1 MCKKVG
7 KRRTT
12 RKSTTHQKCKT
23 NTKLWS
29 FGYTLSGHLTTWQE
43 SNLVQ
48 EKPFLWAQDWRLQ
61 QEWKGNELYKAHVSR
76 SKQQS
81 TKESF
86 SSFKDWSQL
95 SEISFISKVPL
106 SLALQ
111 VGNKVT
117 KSSSPI
123 NRRLQQE
130 EHTTFEQKK
139 KNIFIKNLLFTNHSR
154 TISLFWASCSFRV
167 LNLWRRLI
175 LFKFKYYC
183 NCAEST
189 KVVKILARNSKWLD
203 QVKVER
209 SWCKDQKDLKERR
222 SHNSTT

>member
-1 MCKKVG
+1 MTRKYYWKLTTNVHVNKKNIFNIMCKKVG
-7 KRRTT
+7 MRKTT

-29 FGYTLSGHLTTWQE
+29 FGYTLYGHLTTWQE

-61 QEWKGNELYKAHVSR
+61 QEWKGNEPYKAHVSR

-86 SSFKDWSQL
+86 SSFRDRSQL
-95 SEISFISKVPL
+95 SEIGVISKAPL

-130 EHTTFEQKK
+130 EHTTFEKKK
-139 KNIFIKNLLFTNHSR
+139 KNIFIKNLFVYKSLKNYICFEQAALF
-154 TISLFWASCSFRV
+154 V
-167 LNLWRRLI
+167 
-175 LFKFKYYC
+175 Y
-183 NCAEST
+183 
-189 KVVKILARNSKWLD
+189 
-203 QVKVER
+203 
-209 SWCKDQKDLKERR
+209 
-222 SHNSTT
+222 

>member
-1 MCKKVG
+1 MTRTYYWKLTINVHMNKKNIFNIMCKKVG

-86 SSFKDWSQL
+86 NSFRDQSQL
-95 SEISFISKVPL
+95 SEISFISKAPDDML
-106 SLALQ
+106 SL
-111 VGNKVT
+111 
-117 KSSSPI
+117 
-123 NRRLQQE
+123 
-130 EHTTFEQKK
+130 
-139 KNIFIKNLLFTNHSR
+139 
-154 TISLFWASCSFRV
+154 
-167 LNLWRRLI
+167 
-175 LFKFKYYC
+175 
-183 NCAEST
+183 
-189 KVVKILARNSKWLD
+189 RNF
-203 QVKVER
+203 
-209 SWCKDQKDLKERR
+209 
-222 SHNSTT
+222 

>member
-1 MCKKVG
+1 M
-7 KRRTT
+7 RRTS
-12 RKSTTHQKCKT
+12 RKSTTHQKCKA
-23 NTKLWS
+23 NTKPWS
-29 FGYTLSGHLTTWQE
+29 FGYTLYGHLTTWQE

-61 QEWKGNELYKAHVSR
+61 HEWKGNELYKAHASR

-86 SSFKDWSQL
+86 SSFRDRSQL
-95 SEISFISKVPL
+95 SEISFITKAPL

-111 VGNKVT
+111 DGNKVT

-139 KNIFIKNLLFTNHSR
+139 KNIFIKNLFVYKSLKNYIFVLSKLLF
-154 TISLFWASCSFRV
+154 SCV

-183 NCAEST
+183 KRNCICVEST
-189 KVVKILARNSKWLD
+189 KVVKILARNNKWLD

-222 SHNSTT
+222 NWD